1 MFIKAYASGSKGGKA
16 GYERAVAR
24 QLANEAGVSVRAAGK
39 VTRANAATKRTGR
52 RSKGANVRA
61 NAFKALGR

>member
-24 QLANEAGVSVRAAGK
+24 QLANEAGVSVRQARK
-39 VTRANAATKRTGR
+39 VTRANAAASRSGR
-52 RSKGANVRA
+52 RSSGANVRKKA
-61 NAFKALGR
+61 LRALGR

>member
-39 VTRANAATKRTGR
+39 VTRANAAASRAGR
-52 RSKGANVRA
+52 RSNPANVRA
-61 NAFKALGR
+61 RALRALGR